1 MLTSYQE
8 RGLVFL
14 AVLAF
19 TLVVFFVQRVVLNE
33 SFVDVGRCGP
43 NLGVC
48 PNWPGTNPRCINGYC
63 KSDVPPQLPAVSPL
77 PIRPARYTDPTPL
90 LREKAAL

>member
-1 MLTSYQE
+1 MGILAIL
-8 RGLVFL
+8 LVG
-14 AVLAF
+14 
-19 TLVVFFVQRVVLNE
+19 FFVQRSALNE
-33 SFVDVGRCGP
+33 AFVGDAGRCGP

-48 PNWPGTNPRCINGYC
+48 ANWPGTNPRCINGYC

-90 LREKAAL
+90 LHEKAAL